1 MSNRGVCL
9 GVALDI
15 KYFFQLFKVLF
26 NDLPSELI
34 RIPWAIKKA
43 MKVDTALR
51 IILTDWGF
59 NFRNF
64 RFRIFGCSRWMQ
76 LVKIFSNVL
85 IEVNDSIHDKLIT
98 SFLGNRLMA
107 FKNLVIFEI
116 TASRLFRQTIELWWS
131 RYLWKQ
137 RRHWNF
143 AYFRLKTGILIIAWK
158 IYIGMWYKIWE
169 RLLFCSK
176 C

>member
-1 MSNRGVCL
+1 MSYRTVYFLLKNTNIKQMQNIPCGRLPHNLQSSAKQASLISTLCFLSQIDSGDSFNIFKHSWYLFFNLSKDMSNRGVCL

-76 LVKIFSNVL
+76 LVKIFSNVYTGL
-85 IEVNDSIHDKLIT
+85 
-98 SFLGNRLMA
+98 
-107 FKNLVIFEI
+107 
-116 TASRLFRQTIELWWS
+116 
-131 RYLWKQ
+131 
-137 RRHWNF
+137 HW
-143 AYFRLKTGILIIAWK
+143 LKKIL
-158 IYIGMWYKIWE
+158 
-169 RLLFCSK
+169 
-176 C
+176 